1 MWRVFKS
8 SAHQCCLLLS
18 VIADLIL
25 NSYLFCK
32 LLLKLYAIEMF
43 LPPFNIQL
51 TPGMVGNK
59 GAENGRK
66 GANSNESNESSEVWV
81 IF

>member
-1 MWRVFKS
+1 
-8 SAHQCCLLLS
+8 
-18 VIADLIL
+18 
-25 NSYLFCK
+25 
-32 LLLKLYAIEMF
+32 MF

-81 IF
+81 IFWTTTTDSQGISCGEFQIQIFLTQAENGVDFGT

>member
-1 MWRVFKS
+1 MMVLVLTREVFMLVLVVNKM
-8 SAHQCCLLLS
+8 
-18 VIADLIL
+18 LIL
-25 NSYLFCK
+25 NSYLFYK
-32 LLLKLYAIEMF
+32 LLLKLYVIQMF

-51 TPGMVGNK
+51 THGMVGNK